1 MDKRVLGSA
10 GLEVSAIGLGC
21 MSMTGG
27 YSDKPD
33 RQEMIAL
40 IGSAVD
46 QGVTFFDT
54 AEIYG
59 PYANEELVGAAL
71 APYRDRVVIATK
83 FGWDIDEA
91 GRKPSGRVTSSPDV
105 VKHVVDGSLRRLGV
119 DAIDLYYQHRVDP
132 QVPIEDV
139 AGAVKELIEAGKV
152 KHFGMSEAAAATIRR
167 AHAVQPVTAVQ
178 SEYSLWWRRPEEEV
192 LAACAEL
199 GIGFVPYSPLGKGF
213 LTGTITASTGFDAGN
228 DIRSTIPRFAPDALE
243 HNQAVVDLLAGIGRR
258 KGATPGQI
266 ALAWLLAQRPW
277 IVPIPG
283 TRKPHRLAENI
294 GAAAVELS
302 ADELTEIEDAA
313 AKIQVAGGRY
323 NEAAERMT
331 NL

>member
-27 YSDKPD
+27 YSDRPD

-294 GAAAVELS
+294 GAAAIELS